1 MKKLALALVCIA
13 SLAFFASCNKEGQPT
28 IQVYNGEDGYVLATD
43 TVDVNTE
50 VNFGFVVASSAVT
63 NKELSTLVVKVDDY
77 DELTDTINLAGMT
90 SYTYKGTLSYTAKDE
105 IVGTSVI
112 TAIVTDAAGQ
122 TATASINLTI
132 IQPDQPLISKTVEW
146 IRKGTNLVGI
156 TEAEMR
162 EIGLQW
168 TGSYKDIMAT
178 IEPLN
183 GAQLYVCSG
192 DDYEGIATMSD
203 KNAYFTSL
211 AAEGGATP
219 VPSYRNI
226 TTNNSADYNDMLAV
240 IYGEK
245 LTLVRINHAQIDNLG
260 SVGTQ
265 ITITGEMK

>member
-28 IQVYNGEDGYVLATD
+28 IQVYNAEDGYVMATD

-50 VNFGFVVASSAVT
+50 VNFGFVVASSPVT

-77 DELTDTINLAGMT
+77 DELTDTVNLAGMT
-90 SYTYKGTLSYTAKDE
+90 SYTYKGTLSYNFKDE
-105 IVGTSVI
+105 IAGTSVI

-146 IRKGTNLVGI
+146 IRKGANLVGI

-178 IEPLN
+178 IKPLD

-192 DDYEGIATMSD
+192 DDYEVIATMSD

-211 AAEGGATP
+211 AETGTAVE
-219 VPSYRNI
+219 SYRNI
-226 TTNNSADYNDMLAV
+226 STNASDDYNDMLAV
-240 IYGEK
+240 VYGEK
-245 LTLVRINHAQIDNLG
+245 LTLVRINRAEIETGNY
-260 SVGTQ
+260 GTQ
-265 ITITGEMK
+265 ITIKGEMK

>member
-1 MKKLALALVCIA
+1 MKKLALALVCFA
-13 SLAFFASCNKEGQPT
+13 SVAFFASCKPEGQPT
-28 IQVYNGEDGYVLATD
+28 IQVYNTEDGYVMATD
-43 TVDVNTE
+43 TVDVNTDI
-50 VNFGFVVASSAVT
+50 NFGFVMASSATT
-63 NKELSTLVVKVDDY
+63 NKELASLVVKVDDNVWAEKDLTGMTQY
-77 DELTDTINLAGMT
+77 TYTDTVN
-90 SYTYKGTLSYTAKDE
+90 YQYERDE

-112 TAIVTDAAGQ
+112 TATVTDAAGQ
-122 TATASINLTI
+122 VATATITLTLNN
-132 IQPDQPLISKTVEW
+132 PDQPLISKTVEW

-178 IEPLN
+178 IEPLD

-226 TTNNSADYNDMLAV
+226 TTNNSSDYNDMLAV

-245 LTLVRINHAQIDNLG
+245 LTLVRINRAEIETGNY
-260 SVGTQ
+260 GTQ
-265 ITITGEMK
+265 ITIKGEMK

>member
-1 MKKLALALVCIA
+1 MKKLALALVCFA
-13 SLAFFASCNKEGQPT
+13 SVAFFASCKPEGQPT
-28 IQVYNGEDGYVLATD
+28 IQVYNTEDGYVMATD
-43 TVDVNTE
+43 TVDVNTDI
-50 VNFGFVVASSAVT
+50 NFGFVMASSATT
-63 NKELSTLVVKVDDY
+63 NKELASLVVKVDDTEWANIDLSGKTEFTY
-77 DELTDTINLAGMT
+77 TDKVN
-90 SYTYKGTLSYTAKDE
+90 YQYERDE

-112 TAIVTDAAGQ
+112 TATVTDAAGQ
-122 TATASINLTI
+122 VATATITLTLNN
-132 IQPDQPLISKTVEW
+132 PDQPLISKTVEW
-146 IRKGTNLVGI
+146 IRKGTNFVGI

-162 EIGLQW
+162 EIGLEW
-168 TGSYKDIMAT
+168 TGNFRAPMVT
-178 IEPLN
+178 IVPLD

-245 LTLVRINHAQIDNLG
+245 LTLVRINRAEIETGNY
-260 SVGTQ
+260 GTQ
-265 ITITGEMK
+265 ITIKGEMK

>member
-43 TVDVNTE
+43 TVNVNTE

-146 IRKGTNLVGI
+146 IRKGTNFVGI

-162 EIGLQW
+162 EIGLEW
-168 TGSYKDIMAT
+168 TGNFRAPMVT
-178 IEPLN
+178 IVPLD

-192 DDYEGIATMSD
+192 DDYADIATISD

-211 AAEGGATP
+211 HETGTAVE
-219 VPSYRNI
+219 SYRNI

-245 LTLVRINHAQIDNLG
+245 LTLVRINRAEIETGNY
-260 SVGTQ
+260 GTQ
-265 ITITGEMK
+265 VTIKGEMK

>member
-146 IRKGTNLVGI
+146 IRKGANLIGE
-156 TEAEMR
+156 TEAEMA
-162 EIGLQW
+162 EYGLQW

-178 IEPLN
+178 IKPLD

-203 KNAYFTSL
+203 KNAYFTNL
-211 AAEGGATP
+211 VTEGVEPAP
-219 VPSYRNI
+219 FYRNI
-226 TTNNSADYNDMLAV
+226 TTNNDSPYNDMLAV

-245 LTLVRINHAQIDNLG
+245 LTLVHITYADIETGNY
-260 SVGTQ
+260 GTQ

>member
-43 TVDVNTE
+43 TVNVNTE
-50 VNFGFVVASSAVT
+50 VNFGFVVASSATT
-63 NKELSTLVVKVDDY
+63 NKELVSLVVKVDDTEWANK
-77 DELTDTINLAGMT
+77 DLTGMT
-90 SYTYKGTLSYTAKDE
+90 EYTYTDKVKYDYDRDE

-112 TAIVTDAAGQ
+112 TATVTDAAGQ
-122 TATASINLTI
+122 VATATITLTLNN
-132 IQPDQPLISKTVEW
+132 PDQPLISKTVEW
-146 IRKGTNLVGI
+146 IRKGANLVGI

-178 IEPLN
+178 IKPLD

-192 DDYEGIATMSD
+192 DDYNGIATMSD
-203 KNAYFTSL
+203 KNAYFTNL
-211 AAEGGATP
+211 AETGTAVE
-219 VPSYRNI
+219 SYRNI
-226 TTNNSADYNDMLAV
+226 TTNNSSDYNDMLAV
-240 IYGEK
+240 VYGQK

>member
-1 MKKLALALVCIA
+1 MKKLALALVCFA
-13 SLAFFASCNKEGQPT
+13 SVAFFASCKPEGQPT
-28 IQVYNGEDGYVLATD
+28 IQVYNTEDGYVMATD

-50 VNFGFVVASSAVT
+50 VNFGFVVASSATT
-63 NKELSTLVVKVDDY
+63 NKELASLVVKVDDTEWANIDLSGKTEFTY
-77 DELTDTINLAGMT
+77 TDKVN
-90 SYTYKGTLSYTAKDE
+90 YQYERDE

-112 TAIVTDAAGQ
+112 TATVTDAAGQ
-122 TATASINLTI
+122 VATATITLTLNN
-132 IQPDQPLISKTVEW
+132 PDQPLISKTVEW

-168 TGSYKDIMAT
+168 TGSYKDVMAT

-183 GAQLYVCSG
+183 DAQLYVCSG

>member
-1 MKKLALALVCIA
+1 MKKLALALVCFA

-28 IQVYNGEDGYVLATD
+28 IQVYNTEDGYVMATD
-43 TVDVNTE
+43 TVDVNTDI
-50 VNFGFVVASSAVT
+50 NFGFVMASSAVT
-63 NKELSTLVVKVDDY
+63 NKELASLVVKVDDNVWAEK
-77 DELTDTINLAGMT
+77 DLTGMT
-90 SYTYKGTLSYTAKDE
+90 QYTYTDKVNYQYERDE

-112 TAIVTDAAGQ
+112 TATVTDAAGQ
-122 TATASINLTI
+122 VATATITLTLNN
-132 IQPDQPLISKTVEW
+132 PDQPLIGKTVEW
-146 IRKGTNLVGI
+146 IRKGANLVGI

-178 IEPLN
+178 IEPLD

-203 KNAYFTSL
+203 KNAYFTNL
-211 AAEGGATP
+211 AETGTAVE
-219 VPSYRNI
+219 SYRNI
-226 TTNNSADYNDMLAV
+226 STNASDDYNDMLAV
-240 IYGEK
+240 VYGEK